1 MKRNTLKIVLISKTL
16 DRLFVLDSG
25 KVENIAKILTP
36 KAIETY
42 STMTGKESVD
52 FIARHD
58 PALVEIIENMGDDAV
73 KNGFHVF
80 VNEWIETFRYIIQK
94 LVTCDGRN
102 ISWTEVIISPETIKD
117 SWTDIRDDPFSRRAP
132 LCHFS
137 EIKEFLK
144 KEEIK
149 RS

>member
-1 MKRNTLKIVLISKTL
+1 MKKNTLEIVLISKTL
-16 DRLFVLDSG
+16 DHLFVINGG

-36 KAIETY
+36 KAIEIY

-58 PALVEIIENMGDDAV
+58 QALVEIIKNMGDKAV
-73 KNGFHVF
+73 KDGFHVF

-94 LVTCDGRN
+94 LVTCDGKN
-102 ISWTEVIISPETIKD
+102 ISWTEVIVSPETIKD
-117 SWTDIRDDPFSRRAP
+117 SWIDIRDDPFSRRAP

-137 EIKEFLK
+137 EIEEFLK
-144 KEEIK
+144 KEETK